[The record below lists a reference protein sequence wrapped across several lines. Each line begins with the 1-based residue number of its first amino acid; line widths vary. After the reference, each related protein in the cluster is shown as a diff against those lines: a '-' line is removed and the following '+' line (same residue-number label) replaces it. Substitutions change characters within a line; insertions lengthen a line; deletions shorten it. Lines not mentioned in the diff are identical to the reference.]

1 MKDVEL
7 KLISELMENSRQ
19 SDRSENELKK
29 KEWRL
34 VGL

>member
-29 KEWRL
+29 KD
-34 VGL
+34 

>member
-29 KEWRL
+29 KE
-34 VGL
+34 